1 MDVNRLVEEY
11 GNMISTIAHRM
22 IQNKEIAREA
32 RRKCGMNF
40 AKVSIVL
47 KAIRNFLHGYIL
59 LPGVPSAGMRKVK
72 GR

>member
-22 IQNKEIAREA
+22 IQNKEIARE
-32 RRKCGMNF
+32 CGMNF